1 MARQGKLWAS
11 ALTSFALLV
20 LSAVPGLA
28 VGGPANTPSYTAN
41 DMVLIVDIVQS
52 NTDVEMPING
62 NVSGISVDW
71 GDGTSTTGINSA
83 GNQLHTYASPGTYY
97 VVISGTT
104 MSWFGTIS
112 GYVGA
117 ARITEVVQW
126 GNLGMDNLHRAFF
139 YATNLLR
146 VPSDLPSTV
155 KDPGEMFMNALLF
168 NDEIRG

>member
-28 VGGPANTPSYTAN
+28 VGAPTIAPNYTAN

-104 MSWFGTIS
+104 MSWFGTIN

-117 ARITEVVQW
+117 ARITEVVQ
-126 GNLGMDNLHRAFF
+126 
-139 YATNLLR
+139 
-146 VPSDLPSTV
+146 
-155 KDPGEMFMNALLF
+155 
-168 NDEIRG
+168 